1 MTIEKIIDESGMEI
15 PAMNCGNCMYS
26 HLIPQIGQDQ
36 MPLIGQDQLVCM
48 HSPPTVVV
56 LSLQVPGGMQTAV
69 RTQFPA
75 VSEQMMCHQHEVDPM
90 YFDLITGEPLN
101 DPDVKAN

>member
-1 MTIEKIIDESGMEI
+1 MTDKNIIDESGMEI
-15 PAMNCGNCMYS
+15 PAMNCGNCMYV
-26 HLIPQIGQDQ
+26 HLIPQIGPDGT
-36 MPLIGQDQLVCM
+36 PIIGQSQLVCM
-48 HSPPTVVV
+48 HSPPVVVV
-56 LSLQVPGGMQTAV
+56 LQLQTPGGSQTAF

-75 VSEQMMCHQHEVDPM
+75 VADSMMCHQHEPDPA